1 MPQHELGPVL
11 EARMM
16 VHLVGSA
23 VAVRSEGNGVRA
35 CVPFVPKTTEAASHR
50 IGTSG
55 LRVRVGEVIA

>member
-23 VAVRSEGNGVRA
+23 VAVRSEGDGVHA
-35 CVPFVPKTTEAASHR
+35 CVPFVQRKTE
-50 IGTSG
+50 
-55 LRVRVGEVIA
+55 